1 MELDW
6 RSFLLLALFALPW
19 DSWGSQRDPVTS
31 VMWDYY
37 HERLLDSEAFVFDE
51 RVKLSAPPFAE
62 DARQVPIQIDASAFE
77 GQVVRMLAWAELN
90 PIPQIFDFQPGEQV
104 LPRLAIRIR
113 VEQATPLRVAVLT
126 RDGLWHVGSTQIDAA
141 GGGCTAPSVVRA
153 QPGWEE
159 HLGEVLGKRFVLA
172 DANRLRV
179 QVAHPMDNGLVGG
192 IPEFFLNQAQLRDR
206 SGNTLASLELFPA
219 VSENPTI
226 SLDVKGNVETE
237 LWLRDN
243 NGNEFKAEL

>member
-1 MELDW
+1 M
-6 RSFLLLALFALPW
+6 
-19 DSWGSQRDPVTS
+19 
-31 VMWDYY
+31 
-37 HERLLDSEAFVFDE
+37 
-51 RVKLSAPPFAE
+51 
-62 DARQVPIQIDASAFE
+62 
-77 GQVVRMLAWAELN
+77 
-90 PIPQIFDFQPGEQV
+90 
-104 LPRLAIRIR
+104 
-113 VEQATPLRVAVLT
+113 
-126 RDGLWHVGSTQIDAA
+126 
-141 GGGCTAPSVVRA
+141 VRA
-153 QPGWEE
+153 QAGWEE

>member
-6 RSFLLLALFALPW
+6 RSYLLLALFALPW
-19 DSWGSQRDPVTS
+19 DSWAAQRDPVTS
-31 VMWDYY
+31 VMWAYY
-37 HERLLDSEAFVFDE
+37 HERLLDGEAFVFDE
-51 RVKLSAPPFAE
+51 RVKLSVPPFAE
-62 DARQVPIQIDASAFE
+62 DARQVPIQVDASAFD

-90 PIPQIFDFQPGEQV
+90 PIAQIFDFKPGEQV

-126 RDGLWHVGSTQIDAA
+126 RDGLWHVGSAQVDAA

-153 QPGWEE
+153 EAGWEE
-159 HLGEVLGKRFVLA
+159 RLGEVLGKRYVLS

-206 SGNTLASLELFPA
+206 QGKTLASLELFPA

-226 SLDVKGNVETE
+226 SLDVKGAVETE

-243 NGNEFKAEL
+243 NGNEFKADL

>member
-6 RSFLLLALFALPW
+6 RSFLLLALFAVPW

-37 HERLLDSEAFVFDE
+37 HERLLGGEAFVFDE

-62 DARQVPIQIDASAFE
+62 DARQVPIQIDASAFD

-141 GGGCTAPSVVRA
+141 GGGCTAPVWCAPRPVGRSIWVKCSASALSWLMPTAFACRWPTRWTTAWSAVFRNFS
-153 QPGWEE
+153 QPG
-159 HLGEVLGKRFVLA
+159 A
-172 DANRLRV
+172 
-179 QVAHPMDNGLVGG
+179 VA
-192 IPEFFLNQAQLRDR
+192 
-206 SGNTLASLELFPA
+206 
-219 VSENPTI
+219 
-226 SLDVKGNVETE
+226 
-237 LWLRDN
+237 
-243 NGNEFKAEL
+243 

>member
-1 MELDW
+1 MELNW
-6 RSFLLLALFALPW
+6 RACLLLAVLALPW
-19 DSWGSQRDPVTS
+19 HSWAAQRDPVTS

-37 HERLLDSEAFVFDE
+37 HQRLLGGEAFVFDE

-62 DARQVPIQIDASAFE
+62 DSRQVPIQVDASAFD
-77 GQVVRMLAWAELN
+77 GQVLRMLAWAELN
-90 PIPQIFDFQPGEQV
+90 PIAQIFDFAPGEQV

-126 RDGLWHVGSTQIDAA
+126 RDGLWHIGSTQVEAA

-153 QPGWEE
+153 QAGWEE
-159 HLGEVLGKRFVLA
+159 HLGEVLGKRYVLA
-172 DANRLRV
+172 DANRLRIH
-179 QVAHPMDNGLVGG
+179 VAHPMDNGLVGG

-206 SGNTLASLELFPA
+206 QGNTLANLELFPA

-226 SLDVKGNVETE
+226 SLDIKGSVETE

-243 NGNEFKAEL
+243 NGNEFKADL